1 MGRSH
6 GPKEANDLARR
17 RPRGLLS
24 IFGASIA
31 CAVSG
36 RREHVPTSAEYPD
49 TLVRRISFEAG
60 GGLGWRISALSTPRE
75 EPAPWKIVVVTG
87 APSWAEYWA
96 PVMAALPANREMLV
110 VDRPGFANSEPI
122 HCVPKIETQA
132 EALLPILQ
140 TNPGQR
146 ILLVGQ
152 SYGAAIATLMA
163 ARRPDLT
170 AGLVLLS
177 GYFGK
182 SGRTA
187 RLLIDVG
194 QRVVGLIPR
203 DLRHAVLEAAGQP
216 RQLNPV
222 FRLLNSFP
230 FLVTIIHGDK
240 DDFAPIEVARAIA
253 DTTLAPARFIEIR
266 GGNHFL
272 NDCEPEQVIAWL
284 ESALSSRGAL
294 RQVHPLSPNGPG
306 ALQLAS

>member
-1 MGRSH
+1 
-6 GPKEANDLARR
+6 
-17 RPRGLLS
+17 LS
-24 IFGASIA
+24 IFGACVA
-31 CAVSG
+31 CALSG
-36 RREHVPTSAEYPD
+36 RNEHVPTSDEYSD
-49 TLVRRISFEAG
+49 KEIRRIWFRAG
-60 GGLGWRISALSTPRE
+60 GNLGWRISALWTPRA

-96 PVMAALPANREMLV
+96 PVMAALPQDREMVV
-110 VDRPGFANSEPI
+110 VDRPGFANSEPL

-132 EALLPILQ
+132 KALLPLLQ
-140 TNPGQR
+140 AAPGQR

-163 ARRPDLT
+163 AQRPELT

-187 RLLIDVG
+187 RLLIELG
-194 QRVVGLIPR
+194 RRVAVLIPR
-203 DLRHAVLEAAGQP
+203 DLRHAVLEASGQP

-230 FLVTIIHGDK
+230 FLVTIIHGDE

-272 NDCEPEQVIAWL
+272 NDGDAEQLIAWL
-284 ESALSSRGAL
+284 QTAMGGRGGL
-294 RQVHPLSPNGPG
+294 RQVHPLSGGEG
-306 ALQLAS
+306 ALPLAS

>member
-1 MGRSH
+1 M
-6 GPKEANDLARR
+6 ARK

-24 IFGASIA
+24 IFGACLA

-36 RREHVPTSAEYPD
+36 RREHVPTSDEYPD
-49 TLVRRISFEAG
+49 TVIRRISFQAG
-60 GGLGWRISALSTPRE
+60 GGLGWRLSALSTPRE
-75 EPAPWKIVVVTG
+75 TPAPWKIVVVTG

-96 PVMAALPANREMLV
+96 PVMAALPQDREMVV
-110 VDRPGFANSEPI
+110 VDRPGFANSEPV

-132 EALLPILQ
+132 KALLPLLEPQ
-140 TNPGQR
+140 PGQR

-163 ARRPDLT
+163 AQRPDQT
-170 AGLVLLS
+170 AGLVLVS

-182 SGRTA
+182 SGPTA
-187 RLLIDVG
+187 RFLIDLGSKVA
-194 QRVVGLIPR
+194 GLIPR

-230 FLVTIIHGDK
+230 FLVTIIHGDR
-240 DDFAPIEVARAIA
+240 DDFAPIDVARGIA
-253 DTTLAPARFIEIR
+253 DITLAPARFIEIR
-266 GGNHFL
+266 GGNHYL
-272 NDCEPEQVIAWL
+272 NDCEPEQLIAWL
-284 ESALSSRGAL
+284 EAALSSRGAL
-294 RQVHPLSPNGPG
+294 RQVHPLSAEEAN

>member
-1 MGRSH
+1 MAH
-6 GPKEANDLARR
+6 K

-24 IFGASIA
+24 IFGACIA

-49 TLVRRISFEAG
+49 TVIKRISFEAG
-60 GGLGWRISALSTPRE
+60 GGLGWRLSALATPRA

-96 PVMAALPANREMLV
+96 PVMAALPENREMVV
-110 VDRPGFANSEPI
+110 VDRPGFANSEPL

-132 EALLPILQ
+132 KALLPLLEPQ
-140 TNPGQR
+140 PGQR

-163 ARRPDLT
+163 ARRPDHT
-170 AGLVLLS
+170 QGLVLVS
-177 GYFGK
+177 GFFGK
-182 SGRTA
+182 PGPTA
-187 RLLIDVG
+187 RFLIDLG
-194 QRVVGLIPR
+194 QRVSGLIPR
-203 DLRHAVLEAAGQP
+203 DLRHAALEASGQS

-230 FLVTIIHGDK
+230 FLITIIHGDK

-253 DTTLAPARFIEIR
+253 DTTLAPARFLEIR

-272 NDCEPEQVIAWL
+272 NDGDPEQVIGWL
-284 ESALSSRGAL
+284 EAAITGRGDL
-294 RQVHPLSPNGPG
+294 RQVHPLTPEVET
-306 ALQLAS
+306 ALSMAS